1 MITHD
6 ARWSLSRGKN
16 PVPSAWQATPPSLE
30 RTGPARACATTGR
43 FLAGGALESR
53 PARPDM
59 STAPARGL
67 IIVVVQKTAAPMDTD
82 APTLRR
88 WALPRGYPAER
99 S

>member
-1 MITHD
+1 MVI
-6 ARWSLSRGKN
+6 AAGGPGLLVRVAALAGANRSGSR
-16 PVPSAWQATPPSLE
+16 L
-30 RTGPARACATTGR
+30 CHYGR

-67 IIVVVQKTAAPMDTD
+67 TIVVVQKTAAPMDTD

-88 WALPRGYPAER
+88 WALPPGYPAER